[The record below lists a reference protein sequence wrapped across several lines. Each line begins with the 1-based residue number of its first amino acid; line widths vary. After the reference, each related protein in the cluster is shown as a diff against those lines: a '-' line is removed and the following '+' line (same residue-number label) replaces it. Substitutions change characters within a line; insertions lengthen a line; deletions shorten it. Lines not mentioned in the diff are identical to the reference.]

1 MAGGVESI
9 RVKLSQIESSRVKL
23 SQVESS
29 QVELSQVNLGQAG
42 YILGHIGPCP
52 SMKVIIHKPES
63 VN

>member
-9 RVKLSQIESSRVKL
+9 RVKLSQVESIRVKL
-23 SQVESS
+23 S
-29 QVELSQVNLGQAG
+29 QVELSQVNAGWAG